1 MHENASEDKNY
12 SGSPFVFG
20 LRPHPAFWLPVRR
33 PENSA
38 EEWARSWGKV
48 EFRLRPGPRIGVPY
62 GQDRL
67 ILILLVTL
75 AVKQPSRTLQLPS
88 GFQVLRFF
96 DLPPSGRNYSR
107 LAERLVRF
115 RYTEFTVVTE
125 SAAFSGPICEH
136 AALHFGNG
144 ASGKGMSGAACD
156 HTGPNCGERINS
168 MTLSEPFWQL
178 LRNNATPLELRVIR
192 SLSNSPSTLDFY
204 SWLAARSYAVR
215 PDRFA
220 RVPLFGYGGLRQL
233 MGISELDER
242 RSFRK
247 QVRKWLAQLRECWSQ
262 CPAILSSEED
272 TLVVCRVPPPRI
284 GWL

>member
-1 MHENASEDKNY
+1 MDENESEDKNY
-12 SGSPFVFG
+12 LGSPFVYG
-20 LRPHPAFWLPVRR
+20 LRPHPAFWLPVRC

-38 EEWARSWGKV
+38 QEWARSWGKV

-67 ILILLVTL
+67 ILILLVSL
-75 AVKQPSRTLQLPS
+75 AVKQPTRKLQLPS
-88 GFQVLRFF
+88 GFQILRFF
-96 DLPPSGRNYSR
+96 GLPPSGRNYSR
-107 LAERLVRF
+107 LAERLARF

-125 SAAFSGPICEH
+125 SVAVSGQICEQ
-136 AALHFGNG
+136 AALHFGSG
-144 ASGKGMSGAACD
+144 ASANGISCVECD
-156 HTGPNCGERINS
+156 RADRNCEERLNS
-168 MTLSEPFWQL
+168 MTLSESFWQL

-204 SWLAARSYAVR
+204 SWLAARSYIVR

-220 RVPLFGYGGLRQL
+220 RVPLFGYGGLCQL
-233 MGISELDER
+233 MGTSDLADR
-242 RSFRK
+242 RGFRK
-247 QVRKWLAQLRECWSQ
+247 QVRKWLAHLRECWLQ
-262 CPAILSSEED
+262 CPAVLADGED